1 MRRITIMLT
10 TTLLTAVLLAG
21 GAGMAAA
28 EPHKNQVLVPASCG
42 DNGEQQYTFV
52 LNAQGNAGQI
62 VGSNSNIVIKSY
74 VATYTNVDTGE
85 TFVDIYNSGNKT
97 GQQRD
102 LISCSGETK
111 YVDNVFG
118 EVTVVFKFEGFVTP
132 RGKG

>member
-1 MRRITIMLT
+1 MKRITIMLT
-10 TTLLTAVLLAG
+10 TTLLAAVLLAG

-28 EPHKNQVLVPASCG
+28 EPQKNQVLVPASCG
-42 DNGEQQYTFV
+42 ANGEQQYTFV

-62 VGSNSNIVIKSY
+62 VGSNSNILIKSY
-74 VATYTNVDTGE
+74 VATYTKLLTGE

-97 GQQRD
+97 GQRD
-102 LISCSGETK
+102 ALISCRGETT

-118 EVTVVFKFEGFVTP
+118 EVKVVFVFDGFVTP